1 MALVRQLKTAG
12 FMPKSRY
19 NTFVDRPPTCQH
31 SWHVKKFVQQY
42 KLASLLVLS
51 LFLKLITVM
60 QLSLVQLLQKYSL
73 HA

>member
-42 KLASLLVLS
+42 KLASPFGAKS
-51 LFLKLITVM
+51 ILKIDYCDATFTSTASAKV
-60 QLSLVQLLQKYSL
+60 
-73 HA
+73 